1 MNNASDELIRTF
13 LAFDLPDEAVAA
25 LRQAQRCLIDHDL
38 RISWVKPENIHLTV
52 KFLGEVS
59 PAALERVSRA
69 AAASA
74 AAASP
79 MKLTV
84 KGLGVFPDARRPRVV
99 WAGLSGATQ
108 SLIDFQ
114 NDLEENLA
122 TAGFAKEPR
131 PFKAHLT
138 LGRVKKA
145 VPSGRLVSALEACL
159 RFTPGQ
165 FSADR
170 LILFRS
176 DLKPEG
182 AVYTVLKEFPLSGSG
197 PDI

>member
-1 MNNASDELIRTF
+1 MNNLSPDLIRTF
-13 LAFDLPDEAVAA
+13 LAFDLPEEAIAS
-25 LRQAQRCLIDHDL
+25 LREAQRCLVAQGI
-38 RISWVKPENIHLTV
+38 RISWVKPEHIHLTV
-52 KFLGEVS
+52 KFLGEIS
-59 PAALERVSRA
+59 PEAVGRVCRA
-69 AAASA
+69 AAATAEKSL
-74 AAASP
+74 P
-79 MKLTV
+79 MELAV

-114 NDLEENLA
+114 AHLEENLA
-122 TAGFAKEPR
+122 TVGFAKEPR

-145 VPSGRLVSALEACL
+145 IPSGKLVPALNACSVFPSRRISA
-159 RFTPGQ
+159 G
-165 FSADR
+165 R

-182 AVYTVLKEFPLSGSG
+182 AVYTVLQEFPLSGG
-197 PDI
+197 RDF